1 MLARNATA
9 LILLLLSAATAVA
22 APPAE
27 IDSIPFRHFTFS
39 SPWQVGPVIDDGKA
53 VLVGAGTAVHV
64 LSTED
69 GHIIRSFGKFYYD
82 EWSSPNPYV
91 FSTPEDRVY
100 TFENNEVQA
109 WDWHTGAELFSLE
122 SDYSYRPS
130 EILADGTW
138 VYYGLLG
145 INGTRFINPNTGG
158 VIRTFE
164 SEIYWEVQDVSPD
177 GTKALMHRTLG
188 RINGLD
194 VVDTRTGEVLAS
206 YDPLDPNYYMDAWYY
221 FSPDAGR
228 IVRAQ
233 NIQGAEGR
241 ETRLT
246 LIKTATGVAS
256 TQTLPG
262 DLRSIVAW
270 TNKGILFEYA
280 RYEFEEVEQSFGIA
294 IYDPDVNDSLRYLEL
309 SPYDFPDIDVNE
321 DGTSLSVLNGEPLDI
336 DTPPPAIYGRV
347 ETYDL
352 ETFQQTS
359 AYPIHYQASVEMASG
374 GVDRFAFLD
383 EIGSVT
389 VRDWDGGL
397 LSAWQTHEDLE
408 SILSGFRGNLSLSP
422 DGTKAATMVDLE
434 RKIDIHD
441 VDSGEKVNTFTG
453 VYPDYEAITRFSPDG
468 QQLLFS
474 SYLSPCNLWNV
485 TSGDNIFTTD
495 LYVIGLTGAT
505 PKEILFIN
513 TWGFGET
520 EIMRAPYDNLQA
532 ATLFA
537 TDDYGSYTY
546 ELSGNGEVLIDQ
558 YKGAQVIDG
567 WRVSTGAAFEL
578 QGPDGLYFWQVTLS
592 HDGSMLANEGNWGST
607 YIIDTE
613 TNEVIRK
620 IRGYS
625 GPAKFTADGKWLV
638 IGGIDTTVWATS
650 SAVCEEA
657 CAGETTDTDGDTL
670 TDCFERCIG
679 TRLWMADSDGDYM
692 PDGHEFS
699 AGLDPGEAE
708 SSQDS
713 DGDGLVDVAELYLGT
728 NPENVDSD
736 ADGYPDRR
744 ELGNGANP
752 LLVDWFDELE
762 PAVVLAAFHEADTS
776 GDGYL
781 RWPEFAALLH
791 GSLTALKALDF
802 NADSKLSTAE
812 LQRRIEK
819 PKPIHT
825 ADLNA
830 DGELDFGELMRII
843 QLYNGG
849 GYICPENPNASEDG
863 YVLAEAELS
872 GVPCPPHSSDYL
884 ESPDGII
891 SLSEL
896 LRAIQIF
903 SASYQ
908 VPCESDDGFCLGWI
922 FNGNTQ
928 TSSEMTK

>member
-1 MLARNATA
+1 LLARNTVA

-53 VLVGAGTAVHV
+53 VLVGAGTSVHV

-69 GHIIRSFGKFYYD
+69 GRIIRSFERYYYD
-82 EWSSPNPYV
+82 EWSTPSPYLYSPQ
-91 FSTPEDRVY
+91 EDRVY
-100 TFENNEVQA
+100 TFENGEVRA
-109 WDWHTGAELFSLE
+109 WDWRTGAQLFSHE
-122 SDYSYRPS
+122 SFYAFRPS
-130 EILADGTW
+130 EVLDDGTW
-138 VYYGLLG
+138 VYYGFYSE
-145 INGTRFINPNTGG
+145 TRFVDPETGETIRNFYDPN
-158 VIRTFE
+158 FL
-164 SEIYWEVQDVSPD
+164 EILDVSQD
-177 GTKALMHRTLG
+177 GTKALLHRTPG

-194 VVDTRTGEVLAS
+194 VRDTRTGEVLAS
-206 YDPLDPNYYMDAWYY
+206 YDPPGDAYEFNAWYD
-221 FSPDAGR
+221 FSPDASR

-233 NIQGAEGR
+233 NVQGAEGR

-246 LIKTATGVAS
+246 FIDAATGIA
-256 TQTLPG
+256 TTETLPG
-262 DLRSIVAW
+262 DLRGVRSWTGNGIVF
-270 TNKGILFEYA
+270 NYSRNGGKG
-280 RYEFEEVEQSFGIA
+280 VEPSYGIA
-294 IYDPDVNDSLRYLEL
+294 IYDPDEIDSLRYLKL
-309 SPYDFPDIDVNE
+309 SSYDLPRIEVNL
-321 DGTSLSVLNGEPLDI
+321 DGTSVSVLNGEPFDM

-352 ETFQQTS
+352 DSFQQTS
-359 AYPIHYQASVEMASG
+359 DYPFHYQASIEMASSEVG
-374 GVDRFAFLD
+374 RFAFLD
-383 EIGSVT
+383 EYESVT
-389 VRDWDGGL
+389 VRDFSGVL
-397 LSAWQTHEDLE
+397 LSAWRPNNDYIFDPDIT
-408 SILSGFRGNLSLSP
+408 RGRVSLSA
-422 DGTKAATMVDLE
+422 DGTKAATMSHADKEVY
-434 RKIDIHD
+434 IHD
-441 VDSGEKVNTFTG
+441 VATGEELRKISGVSRQ
-453 VYPDYEAITRFSPDG
+453 YESVAPSFSPDG
-468 QQLLFS
+468 KLIFFGA
-474 SYLSPCNLWNV
+474 YPYPANIWNV
-485 TSGDNIFTTD
+485 ADGQSVFTSNRH
-495 LYVIGLTGAT
+495 VIGLTGAS
-505 PKEILFIN
+505 PKEILYLDDSVSFQPVLK
-513 TWGFGET
+513 
-520 EIMRAPYDNLQA
+520 RAPYDNLA
-532 ATLFA
+532 AASVVATLP
-537 TDDYGSYTY
+537 YNSYTY
-546 ELSGNGEVLIDQ
+546 ELSGNGEVLVEQ
-558 YKGAQVIDG
+558 FRGAQVIDA

-613 TNEVIRK
+613 TNEVLRK

-679 TRLWMADSDGDYM
+679 TRLWMADSDGDYL

-708 SSQDS
+708 SSLDS

-744 ELGNGANP
+744 ELDNGANP

-762 PAVVLAAFHEADTS
+762 TAVVLAAFHEADTS